1 LGQEPLPLIRPM
13 LAVNSLPFD
22 SDLHLF
28 EIKWDGYRGLLYLD
42 GNTALRSRNLLDL
55 TGKFPELGRLHQK
68 VARKPA
74 ILDGEIVV
82 FEKGKPSFARLQAR
96 GRLINPQRIS
106 RVSVESPAVY
116 VAFDV
121 LYADGKNVMEHPLRE
136 RKTLL
141 AEMVNP
147 GAEIIVPDFI
157 LQNGRSFYDACVSR
171 GLEGVVAKKLDS
183 VYLPGRRSIYWQKFR
198 HTLEAELVICGY
210 QAGASGRS
218 LGSLVLG
225 GYRKGKLI
233 DLINERRIGLICPGH
248 GWLIPGDKA
257 VAILQKQLRIAGN
270 LTNIREW
277 DLAAFR
283 EVSQYA
289 LEMLADVNDMVAI
302 IAGRLYYL
310 AYYLEELGEPAEARK
325 YREFIS
331 LEAIEELLDEYDHCA
346 AALQKGEIFD
356 MVMVLK
362 TTRLL
367 EKIQALLNEGKL
379 ELIMDK
385 YFMRRAN
392 RLFSDF
398 FIVSSGRPLDITLTN
413 GNINELLGDLLA
425 EVKRKQYN
433 EDYILEVLDDDEL
446 YLEALATRIA
456 FQPVLQEVKWSFSPG
471 DVVPVRLNPER
482 FAEAYTGLLEDIAT
496 LDVPDL
502 RIATALQ
509 EQGVVV
515 RTDSINGIPAGV
527 FNEKRF
533 DAHRRRIE
541 LAGGQLQKV
550 TGGGKVCFEIT
561 FSAAA
566 R

>member
-1 LGQEPLPLIRPM
+1 MRRTTAAFHRKELPVTEIDIELLSNEDKLHCGEKELILAGGNRLRILTDLYPLKEGRVFPRQKISISEKDVMEIFHTPGHSADSICFMIGDVLFLG
-13 LAVNSLPFD
+13 
-22 SDLHLF
+22 
-28 EIKWDGYRGLLYLD
+28 
-42 GNTALRSRNLLDL
+42 DL
-55 TGKFPELGRLHQK
+55 TFAGNSGIAGLSGWNQK
-68 VARKPA
+68 D
-74 ILDGEIVV
+74 L
-82 FEKGKPSFARLQAR
+82 
-96 GRLINPQRIS
+96 
-106 RVSVESPAVY
+106 
-116 VAFDV
+116 
-121 LYADGKNVMEHPLRE
+121 
-136 RKTLL
+136 
-141 AEMVNP
+141 VNT
-147 GAEIIVPDFI
+147 
-157 LQNGRSFYDACVSR
+157 
-171 GLEGVVAKKLDS
+171 LEG
-183 VYLPGRRSIYWQKFR
+183 
-198 HTLEAELVICGY
+198 
-210 QAGASGRS
+210 
-218 LGSLVLG
+218 
-225 GYRKGKLI
+225 LI

-310 AYYLEELGEPAEARK
+310 AYYLEELGEPAEAQK

-331 LEAIEELLDEYDHCA
+331 LEAIEELLDEYDNCA
-346 AALQKGEIFD
+346 SALQRGEIYD
-356 MVMVLK
+356 NIMVLR

-533 DAHRRRIE
+533 NAHRRRIE

-550 TGGGKVCFEIT
+550 TGGGKVRFEIT